1 MIKRKENIN
10 QVKLGKKELLS
21 LSLSFVLSLSA
32 CSLTKR
38 AVEPSFQRDLGKQNS
53 ASSKM
58 LPINPE
64 QAVADKANERQSAKI
79 EGDKTQASTANE
91 QEQATIRQAIGRDS
105 ENSFDRDK
113 HLKTKTDIQNV
124 PVMTQ
129 KVLRLPI
136 IKASE
141 YHPYIERN
149 EYDQV
154 LSRLLFRS
162 LFRLDKFRRLTKD
175 LVQEYRYS
183 YEQKLIEISLDEKAL
198 YADNT
203 PIDAYD
209 VVQAINLLKDNNLD
223 GFAGKL
229 VASSAYFHNL
239 SAIERVEQVGA
250 YGLRIY
256 LNKPDLNI
264 AYALT
269 FPILKNSELYNKG
282 LSEFTS
288 SGAYRQVSAKEI
300 IAANDSE
307 QDQAG
312 LAKFT
317 YFYKQRSLGERP
329 SYFNSLLHRFAVKNY
344 EQEAE
349 AVQAFLNKEI
359 DLCYTWPAYTEQLAH
374 YEHYVFSSLAT
385 LNLTFNWPDKLNAA
399 SNTETNKNSTLNDYY
414 SDVQLMKTKLSA
426 IYNDTSLFRSEDP
439 ALSPAAYSFVEDLFR
454 PYKMI
459 PAYPINQLIRERKKL
474 ASDFKQKK
482 WRLLVPNNLSFAE
495 DIIAGLQQQFTAMG
509 VQIEII
515 NVDFANFRDYIKNNA
530 WDMLIYPLLAHR
542 VPDLGYELKELSNGN
557 FWRQTRGQEFLPEF
571 YVYPED
577 AQKLIDYMN
586 TFKLKKE
593 AETPLD
599 DVDYQQ
605 KFSQLYQ
612 YSNNMPLLKYNRALY
627 LQDSLRGELRP
638 YALDPL
644 AGVED
649 LWIWSTP

>member
-1 MIKRKENIN
+1 MKIE
-10 QVKLGKKELLS
+10 KKQLFALS
-21 LSLSFVLSLSA
+21 LALMLSLNA
-32 CSLTKR
+32 CGLYEKT
-38 AVEPSFQRDLGKQNS
+38 VEPSFQRDLGKQNS

-64 QAVADKANERQSAKI
+64 QVVADKGNELPSAKI
-79 EGDKTQASTANE
+79 ESDKTQASTAPK

-113 HLKTKTDIQNV
+113 HLKIKTDIQNV

-141 YHPYIERN
+141 YHPYIERD

-162 LFRLDKFRRLTKD
+162 LFRIDKYRRLSKD

-229 VASSAYFHNL
+229 VASSAYFRNL
-239 SAIERVEQVGA
+239 TAIEKVEQVGA

-269 FPILKNSELYNKG
+269 FPILKSSELYNKG
-282 LSEFTS
+282 LTEFTS
-288 SGAYRQVSAKEI
+288 SGAYRQVNSKEI
-300 IAANDSE
+300 ISQTDSE
-307 QDQAG
+307 QDQAK
-312 LAKFT
+312 LAEFSN
-317 YFYKQRSLGERP
+317 FYKQRSLGERP
-329 SYFNSLLHRFAVKNY
+329 AYFNSLLHRFAVKNY

-349 AVQAFLNKEI
+349 VVQAFLNKKI

-385 LNLTFNWPDKLNAA
+385 LNLTFNWPDKLKTA
-399 SNTETNKNSTLNDYY
+399 SNTDETNKNSTLNDYY

-426 IYNDTSLFRSEDP
+426 IYNDTSLFRPEDP

-459 PAYPINQLIRERKKL
+459 PAYPINQLIRERQKL

-495 DIIAGLQQQFTAMG
+495 EIIARLQQQFTAMG

-515 NVDFANFRDYIKNNA
+515 NVDFANFRDYIKNNV
-530 WDMLIYPLLAHR
+530 WDMAIYPLLAHR

-557 FWRQTRGQEFLPEF
+557 FWRQSRGQEFLPEF

-577 AQKLIDYMN
+577 AQKAIDYIN
-586 TFKLKKE
+586 AFKLKKE